1 VTGDPLMWPLLVG
14 MVFVELVLAVFEL
27 LSAAV
32 RALADAHS
40 Q

>member
-1 VTGDPLMWPLLVG
+1 VTGDPLMLPMIAGAILL
-14 MVFVELVLAVFEL
+14 ELVLAVFEL